1 MILDQNQVVGNMSM
15 QTKPSSLLLFL
26 LCSMVVSSLLT
37 GCRSTP
43 DYRGLR
49 IDPIECDMGYLS
61 AENAHSFLPFIMGG
75 YTRGPKSLLYSLPF
89 LSWYVNSKQHKGF
102 AFIAPFIVYDI
113 DTIYY
118 ASDNR
123 MAGYR
128 NVNFWFLGLFGS
140 THSLTG
146 VHKDEEVE
154 RSFYWF
160 FPLFSGGK
168 DEEGSFFNL
177 FMFIP
182 LA

>member
-1 MILDQNQVVGNMSM
+1 M
-15 QTKPSSLLLFL
+15 QIKTLSLPLTLFCL
-26 LCSMVVSSLLT
+26 VAMLIATS

-43 DYRGLR
+43 DYRSLK

-61 AENAHSFLPFIMGG
+61 DENAHSFLPFILGG
-75 YTRGPKSLLYSLPF
+75 YTRGPKSLLYSVPF
-89 LSWYVNSKQHKGF
+89 MSWYVNSKQHKGF
-102 AFIAPFIVYDI
+102 AFLAPFIVYDI

-140 THSLTG
+140 TRSLTG
-146 VHKDEEVE
+146 VHRDEEVE

-160 FPLFSGGK
+160 FPLFSGGRNE
-168 DEEGSFFNL
+168 DGNFFNL
-177 FMFIP
+177 FWFIP
-182 LA
+182 LV